1 MILSYR
7 LARASL
13 KSHRM
18 RTVLTTLGVT
28 IGVFIISLIL
38 IVSSG
43 LWQSIINQVSGLSSS
58 VLVVHGGN
66 DDATGMEAFSP
77 LRADFATIL
86 TERNVVDIKKIPT
99 VAEASPMMFLSSKIS
114 ALNSDYSNIT
124 TVATSANFPN
134 TLNLKLTSG
143 SWFDNQEVSKPWVIL
158 GDKLARGL
166 LDTDQTGGQ
175 VVNIKGQSF
184 TVIGI
189 LSRVDQPISLAGV
202 DIDKAAFISMQ
213 NGLKFSGGIDQIGQ
227 IIVRAKTADNLDKV
241 EKDISTTLTR
251 GHLDSSDFS
260 IRSGQD
266 AASALSGWLET
277 ITMAALIFAGISL
290 IVGGIGIMNIMLVSV
305 TERIHE
311 IGIRKAVGATRSHIL
326 NQFLVEALLITLYGG
341 IIGLGFAYGVAY
353 LITLQF
359 SLPLSFEWWIFAI
372 GLGVPLGVGLLFG
385 LWPAVRAARQDPIVA
400 LKQLN

>member
-43 LWQSIINQVSGLSSS
+43 LRQSIINQVSGLSSS

-86 TERNVVDIKKIPT
+86 TERNVTDIKKIPT

-114 ALNSDYSNIT
+114 AVDSDYSNIT

-166 LDTDQTGGQ
+166 LDTDQAGGQ

-241 EKDISTTLTR
+241 EKDISTALTR